1 MVIIEDTRQQKGK
14 HEIKHGYFGK
24 NGVSVLRS
32 KLPFGDYALPPT
44 IAVDTKE
51 NMSEI
56 AGNMC
61 GTTKEHIRFR
71 EECKKARDAGCKLV
85 ILIENTDGIKCV
97 NDVFQWENPRADFS
111 RTACT
116 GERLAR
122 TMLTMSERYGVAFEF
137 CTPSESASRIMEILN
152 NGI

>member
-14 HEIKHGYFGK
+14 HELKHGYFGN

-32 KLPFGDYALPPT
+32 KLPFGDYALPPHLV
-44 IAVDTKE
+44 IDTKE

-61 GTTKEHIRFR
+61 GTTKEHVRFR
-71 EECKKARDAGCKLV
+71 EECKLARDCGCKLI
-85 ILIENTDGIKCV
+85 ILIENLDGITCIE
-97 NDVFQWENPRADFS
+97 DVRSWINPRSEFS

-116 GERLAR
+116 GERLAKS
-122 TMLTMSERYGVAFEF
+122 MFTMSNRYGVTFLF
-137 CTPSESASRIMEILN
+137 CRPEESAKIIMELLN
-152 NGI
+152 GT